1 MQTQYTDESLIQDW
15 TGFTNH
21 TIHVNGTELHYVDGG
36 SGIPIICLPGWPQT
50 WYSYR
55 NIALPLAE
63 DYRVIVVDIRGM
75 GSSAAPSS
83 GYDKKTMAADIH
95 ELILQLGL
103 KQAFVLGHDIGGMV
117 AVSLAYNF
125 PESVSGLIL
134 ADGLHPSEGMLQM
147 PLIPASGTFS
157 DKINPEQPYTWWMGF
172 NQIKGLPE
180 KLLEGRYRHLLDWLF
195 HYVMTDDRKIS
206 DFEKEVYASVYN
218 QPERIRASNA
228 WYQAFHQD
236 IEDAES
242 YRKLPMPVL
251 GIASNV
257 SYRFYQY
264 ALPSTAEQYE
274 LVHLADTGHYMFEE
288 NPEDVLKVVLDYLDR
303 MNSFEIPAEE

>member
-1 MQTQYTDESLIQDW
+1 MENPYTDESLIQHW
-15 TGFTNH
+15 NGFTNH
-21 TIHVNGTELHYVDGG
+21 SIDVDGTSLHYVDGG
-36 SGIPIICLPGWPQT
+36 SGIPVICLPGWPQT

-63 DYRVIVVDIRGM
+63 HFRVIVVNIRGM
-75 GSSAAPSS
+75 GSSAAPLS

-95 ELILQLGL
+95 ELILQLDV
-103 KQAFVLGHDIGGMV
+103 KQAVVLGHDIGGMV
-117 AVSLAYNF
+117 AMSLAHNF

-147 PLIPASGTFS
+147 PLIPAPGTFG
-157 DKINPEQPYTWWMGF
+157 DKINPGQPYTWWMGF

-180 KLLEGRYRHLLDWLF
+180 KLLEGRFRHLLDWLF
-195 HYVMTDDRKIS
+195 HYVMTDERKIS
-206 DFEKEVYASVYN
+206 DFEKEVYASVYD

-236 IEDAES
+236 IEDARS
-242 YRKLPMPVL
+242 YRKLSIPVL

-257 SYRFYQY
+257 SYGYYQY
-264 ALPSTAEQYE
+264 ALPSAAEQYE
-274 LVHLADTGHYMFEE
+274 LVHLTDTGHYMFEE
-288 NPEDVLKVVLDYLDR
+288 NPDAVLKAVFDYLKKTGIG
-303 MNSFEIPAEE
+303 SGI

>member
-1 MQTQYTDESLIQDW
+1 MENQYTDESLIRDW
-15 TGFTNH
+15 NGFTH
-21 TIHVNGTELHYVDGG
+21 HIIDVNGTSLHYVDGG
-36 SGIPIICLPGWPQT
+36 TGIPIICLPGWPQT

-55 NIALPLAE
+55 NIALSLAE
-63 DYRVIVVDIRGM
+63 NYRMIVVDIRGM
-75 GSSAAPSS
+75 GSSATPLS

-103 KQAFVLGHDIGGMV
+103 EQAFVLGHDIGGMV
-117 AVSLAYNF
+117 AMSLAYNF
-125 PESVSGLIL
+125 PESVRGLIL

-147 PLIPASGTFS
+147 PLIPAPGTFGE
-157 DKINPEQPYTWWMGF
+157 KINPEQPYTWWMGF

-180 KLLEGRYRHLLDWLF
+180 QLLEGRFRYLLDWLF
-195 HYVMTDDRKIS
+195 HYVMTDEGKIS
-206 DFEKEVYASVYN
+206 DFEKEVYAAVYN

-236 IEDAES
+236 IEDARS
-242 YRKLPMPVL
+242 YRKLSMPVL

-257 SYRFYQY
+257 SYGFYQY
-264 ALPSTAEQYE
+264 ALPSAAEQYE

-288 NPEDVLKVVLDYLDR
+288 NPEAVLKAVLDYLKRVD
-303 MNSFEIPAEE
+303 SAEE

>member
-1 MQTQYTDESLIQDW
+1 MENRYTDESLIQNW
-15 TGFTNH
+15 KGFTNH
-21 TIHVNGTELHYVDGG
+21 SIDVNGTSLHYADGG

-63 DYRVIVVDIRGM
+63 HFRVIVVDIRGM
-75 GSSAAPSS
+75 GSSATPLS
-83 GYDKKTMAADIH
+83 GYDKKTMATDIH

-103 KQAFVLGHDIGGMV
+103 KKAVVLGHDIGGMV
-117 AVSLAYNF
+117 AMSLAYNF

-147 PLIPASGTFS
+147 PLIPAPGTFGE
-157 DKINPEQPYTWWMGF
+157 KINPEQPYTWWMGF

-180 KLLEGRYRHLLDWLF
+180 KLLEGRFRHLLDWLF

-218 QPERIRASNA
+218 QPESIRASNA

-236 IEDAES
+236 IEDGKR
-242 YRKLPMPVL
+242 YQKLTVPVL

-257 SYRFYQY
+257 SYGFYQY
-264 ALPSTAEQYE
+264 ALPFTAEQYE

-288 NPEDVLKVVLDYLDR
+288 NPEAVLKAVFDYLKKW
-303 MNSFEIPAEE
+303 NPEKI

>member
-1 MQTQYTDESLIQDW
+1 MQNHYTDESLIRDW
-15 TGFTNH
+15 EGFTNH
-21 TIHVNGTELHYVDGG
+21 IASVNGTQLHYVDGG
-36 SGIPIICLPGWPQT
+36 NGIPVICLPGWPQT

-63 DYRVIVVDIRGM
+63 NYRVIVVDIRGM
-75 GSSAAPSS
+75 GSSATPLS
-83 GYDKKTMAADIH
+83 GYDKKTMAEDIY

-117 AVSLAYNF
+117 AMSLAHNF
-125 PESVSGLIL
+125 PEAVAGLIL
-134 ADGLHPSEGMLQM
+134 ADGLHPSEGILQM
-147 PLIPASGTFS
+147 PLIPAEGTFGE
-157 DKINPEQPYTWWMGF
+157 KIDPERPYTWWMGF

-180 KLLEGRYRHLLDWLF
+180 KLLEGRYRYLLDWLF

-236 IEDAES
+236 IEDGKR
-242 YRKLPMPVL
+242 YQKLIMPVL

-257 SYRFYQY
+257 SYGFYQY
-264 ALPSTAEQYE
+264 ALPFTAKQYE

-288 NPEDVLKVVLDYLDR
+288 NPEAVLEAVFDYLKKW
-303 MNSFEIPAEE
+303 NLEKI